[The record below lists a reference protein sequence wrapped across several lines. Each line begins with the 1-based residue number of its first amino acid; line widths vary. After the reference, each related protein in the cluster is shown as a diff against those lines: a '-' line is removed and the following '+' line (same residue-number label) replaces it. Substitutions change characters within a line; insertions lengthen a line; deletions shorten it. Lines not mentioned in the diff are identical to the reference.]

1 MTGPYRYERNP
12 MTPDQ
17 VMRLKAV
24 DRAINLAD
32 VTEADWDAAK
42 LTSEAEVIRRYIA
55 TGGTTVVKNVVSV
68 DDPAAAVQAMTRAQQ
83 RVPKPGEHLRG
94 VR

>member
-24 DRAINLAD
+24 DRAIHLAD

-42 LTSEAEVIRRYIA
+42 LTSEAEVIRQYIA
-55 TGGTTVVKNVVSV
+55 GGTTVIKNVVKV
-68 DDPAAAVQAMTRAQQ
+68 ADPAAVEAITRAQQ
-83 RVPKPGEHLRG
+83 RFPKPGEHLRG